1 MTWASGVTLAIA
13 VLGAVLGVINTWNT
27 VSNRRVRLRVRP
39 LWAITPAGKFVGI
52 EVTNLSTFPLT
63 IGDVGMLYRRPW
75 SKAPER
81 AAITAP
87 EFSDGGHWPRKLD
100 PREQVTAYIHPAH
113 LPRGR
118 SLWGAYA
125 RTVCG
130 EIAHGRSPALTQLS
144 SMLEVEE

>member
-1 MTWASGVTLAIA
+1 MTWASAVTLAIA

-27 VSNRRVRLRVRP
+27 ISNRRVKLRVRP
-39 LWAITPAGKFVGI
+39 LWAVTATGQFVGI
-52 EVTNLSTFPLT
+52 EVTNLSTFPVT
-63 IGDVGMLYRRPW
+63 VSDVGMLYRRPW

-87 EFSDGGHWPRKLD
+87 EFSDGGGWPRKLN
-100 PREQVTAYIHPAH
+100 PREQVTAYLQPMH

-130 EIAHGRSPALTQLS
+130 EIAHGRSPALKQLS
-144 SMLEVEE
+144 DMLSGME